1 MGATAQVQT
10 LTENND
16 SANIESAIPIG
27 PNMIT
32 QNMCNVLPQKT
43 QLMAGLIRNTMPR

>member
-16 SANIESAIPIG
+16 SANIKSAIPIG
-27 PNMIT
+27 PNMII
-32 QNMCNVLPQKT
+32 NKPSK
-43 QLMAGLIRNTMPR
+43 RTMFWLGFKETFEIVQTH